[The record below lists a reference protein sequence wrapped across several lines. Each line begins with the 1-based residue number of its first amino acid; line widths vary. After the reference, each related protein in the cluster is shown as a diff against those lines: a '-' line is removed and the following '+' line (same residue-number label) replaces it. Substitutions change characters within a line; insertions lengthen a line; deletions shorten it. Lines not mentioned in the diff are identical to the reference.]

1 MTSPPDR
8 PDPRASLS
16 LALGAAYII
25 DRELD
30 VAGTSQIFV
39 AHEESLDQDVAV
51 VVVAEELTRNINVE
65 RFQAEMRRAGMLD
78 EPHTVPVLSV
88 GRTASGKHF
97 YTMPFVRG
105 LSLRQRIE
113 QGPLSFDEC
122 VIVLRDVARAMVHAH
137 GRGFVHRHL
146 IPENVL
152 LVKDSAAVMDFGLAN
167 ALEQSGDHA
176 PDALLTHTSLTAL
189 PYVAPEQAAAEPTD
203 HRADI
208 YAWGV
213 MAYEVLLDADPFSEA
228 ITPALA
234 AIVPVSDVPTLQLF
248 KRHGVPE
255 QLALLV
261 MRCCEYD
268 PADRPSSAAEL
279 VEVLERIPDHAST
292 LALERK
298 NAVRWVGAA
307 IIAALALFVVSGMT
321 VWRMQKRETTEA
333 PLVAILPFDITGA
346 PADSVLAQRLSNA
359 VTAKLSKLAGLRVV
373 DAASVRSIMDS
384 TRSVRAI
391 GEALGADFVL
401 RSSMGWVSDA
411 GGAPRLRVKPL
422 VLRIGG
428 NKSKWASGREVT
440 SPADPFSMETALAMS
455 SANALGVSLESKER
469 KMLAEYGTRDSAAFW
484 AYLRGDQLYR
494 DNIKR
499 SLSEYDQALREFE
512 QAYRLDARYA
522 DALGGAALALARMAQ
537 AGALPTHY
545 DSAVGLA
552 RDALAIH
559 PGQAQALVA
568 GATVAMAQERPDD
581 ARSWVDLAIEA
592 NPSNIEAI
600 QLRAELLPLM
610 GDSTGTWRDVEHL
623 LALAPR
629 SVHALT
635 ATADIAQTLR
645 RFPDAAEFLQRAR
658 LLEPNRID
666 VILRVAK
673 LGRAEGNFLKMAR
686 NIREFRKHGGQL
698 SVDDMT
704 MLRVGDDAMR
714 REVAQSSPSTF
725 HVVTRADS
733 ATYYSQKAQLFLA
746 RRDAATS
753 RALLDSSGVLLR
765 RLVSDST
772 RMASERRHDVDLLA
786 WTDAARGERVRALA
800 VATGVERDTVTLQW
814 PNGRFAASI
823 ACNSAEIYAFVDD
836 VNQMITQLRR
846 CFRLPGG
853 YAPNAISAE
862 PALWRHAV
870 DPRLRAL
877 LGEFNLEIRRKE

>member
-30 VAGTSQIFV
+30 VAGTSSQIFV

-51 VVVAEELTRNINVE
+51 VVVAEELTRNIDVE
-65 RFQAEMRRAGMLD
+65 RFQAEMRRAGTLD

-152 LVKDSAAVMDFGLAN
+152 LVRDSAAVMDFGLAN
-167 ALEQSGDHA
+167 ALELAGDHA

-189 PYVAPEQAAAEPTD
+189 PYVAPEQASGEAPD

-213 MAYEVLLDADPFSEA
+213 MAYELLLDADPFSEA

-234 AIVPVSDVPTLQLF
+234 ATVPVSDVPTLQLF

-268 PADRPSSAAEL
+268 PADRPASAAEL
-279 VEVLERIPDHAST
+279 VEVLERIPDRAST

-298 NAVRWVGAA
+298 NAARWVGAA
-307 IIAALALFVVSGMT
+307 LIAALALFVASGLT
-321 VWRMQKRETTEA
+321 VWRMQKRESTEA

-346 PADSVLAQRLSNA
+346 PADSLLAQRLSNA
-359 VTAKLSKLAGLRVV
+359 TAAKLSKLSGLRVV
-373 DAASVRSIMDS
+373 DEESVRSIMDS

-391 GEALGADFVL
+391 GEALGADFVV
-401 RSSMGWVSDA
+401 RSSMSWVSDS
-411 GGAPRLRVKPL
+411 GGAPHLRVTPL
-422 VLRIGG
+422 VLRMAG
-428 NKSKWASGREVT
+428 NKAKWASGREVV
-440 SPADPFSMETALAMS
+440 SAADPFSMETALAMS
-455 SANALGVSLESKER
+455 TAKAIGISLESTER
-469 KMLAEYGTRDSAAFW
+469 KALAEHGTKDTAAFF
-484 AYLRGDQLYR
+484 AFLHGDQLYR
-494 DNIKR
+494 ENLKR
-499 SLSEYDQALREFE
+499 SLPGYEQALREFE
-512 QAYRLDARYA
+512 HAYRLDPRYA
-522 DALGGAALALARMAQ
+522 DALGGAALALARMAE
-537 AGALPTHY
+537 AGAVPTHY

-552 RDALAIH
+552 RDALAIQ
-559 PGQAQALVA
+559 PGQAHALVA

-592 NPSNIEAI
+592 NPSNVEAI

-610 GDSTGTWRDVEHL
+610 GDSTGTWRDVEHVV
-623 LALAPR
+623 ALAPR
-629 SVHALT
+629 SVNALV
-635 ATADIAQTLR
+635 ATADIAQSWR
-645 RFPDAAEFLQRAR
+645 RFSDAAEFLQRAR
-658 LLEPNRID
+658 LIEPNRID
-666 VILRVAK
+666 LMLRVAR

-698 SVDDMT
+698 SVDDIT

-714 REVAQSSPSTF
+714 REVALS
-725 HVVTRADS
+725 
-733 ATYYSQKAQLFLA
+733 
-746 RRDAATS
+746 
-753 RALLDSSGVLLR
+753 
-765 RLVSDST
+765 
-772 RMASERRHDVDLLA
+772 
-786 WTDAARGERVRALA
+786 
-800 VATGVERDTVTLQW
+800 
-814 PNGRFAASI
+814 
-823 ACNSAEIYAFVDD
+823 
-836 VNQMITQLRR
+836 
-846 CFRLPGG
+846 
-853 YAPNAISAE
+853 
-862 PALWRHAV
+862 
-870 DPRLRAL
+870 
-877 LGEFNLEIRRKE
+877 